1 MGGGGYLKNDEN
13 RQEKVAKHLHML
25 QLFYGTF
32 FFFSQKT
39 SFKVRIITQGI
50 YCNFYV
56 SILPNIRKMEGKEE
70 FKLAKKKALWTL
82 ERGPL
87 MNQKNFS

>member
-1 MGGGGYLKNDEN
+1 MMKI
-13 RQEKVAKHLHML
+13 AKKKLLSICTCCNYFMAL
-25 QLFYGTF
+25 